1 MGRTAIDHLFSCW
14 LSRLSRLSCP
24 SRLFCLSC
32 PSCLSCLLVVAA
44 AALSA
49 QSHTSHTMPPLPRE
63 LMERP
68 LPLRTGI
75 GAAHDAVS
83 TQEPQAQA
91 YYDQGL
97 AYLHSFMWIEA
108 ARSFHQALRLDSMLA
123 MADVGLSYAYVE
135 LNAPAEA
142 KASLDRARAHAA
154 GAAEHDRRHVELR
167 AAQMAA
173 EAAPRDAALLMT
185 YRNALDAALAKW
197 PDDVELVLSRGLAES
212 ADAAERGQGSPPG
225 SVRFFERAVTLAPKQ
240 FAAHHFLT
248 HTFENAGQTNDALVQ
263 GEIYARMAPQV
274 PHARHMFGHELR
286 RSGKIAEAI
295 AEFEAADRLE
305 VEYLEHEH
313 VPAAHDWHYH
323 HNLDL
328 LATSYQYVG
337 RMTKAEELFKK
348 SFAIP
353 SGSVEQEF
361 NKREWPVFLRGRGRA
376 ADALTAAMVMTSHPS
391 PLISAAGHIEAG
403 EAHLALK
410 QPREA
415 VDDANAALRLMRSS
429 PEGAGLLEP
438 ALQQLRGELLLQRGQ
453 GDQGRET
460 LRQVVTKVRAAP
472 GPDAWAQ
479 ALFTLEAIARAAR
492 ESGYWDVAEWAA
504 QQMLEHDPNYAG
516 THYVLGLVARHNGNH
531 AAARAEFD
539 RARTLWAQADPGL
552 SELQDL
558 T

>member
-1 MGRTAIDHLFSCW
+1 MGRMGRMVRNNLLPS
-14 LSRLSRLSCP
+14 SPSSPSSP
-24 SRLFCLSC
+24 SR
-32 PSCLSCLLVVAA
+32 PSCLFVAVVVAVIVAA
-44 AALSA
+44 ATVFA
-49 QSHTSHTMPPLPRE
+49 QSHAGHVMPPLPRE
-63 LMERP
+63 LIERP

-83 TQEPQAQA
+83 TQDPQAQA

-97 AYLHSFMWIEA
+97 AYLHSFIWIEA
-108 ARSFHQALRLDSMLA
+108 ARSFHQALRLDSRLA

-154 GAAEHDRRHVELR
+154 GASEHDRRHVELR

-173 EAAPRDAALLMT
+173 EAAPRDAALLTT
-185 YRNALDAALAKW
+185 YRTALDAALAKW

-225 SVRFFERAVTLAPKQ
+225 SVPFFERAVNLAPKQ

-248 HTFENAGQTNDALVQ
+248 HAFENAGRSSDALEQ
-263 GEIYARMAPQV
+263 GEMYARMAPQV

-295 AEFEAADRLE
+295 AEFETADRLE
-305 VEYLEHEH
+305 VEYLEREH

-337 RMTKAEELFKK
+337 RMTKAEELLKK

-361 NKREWPVFLRGRGRA
+361 NKREWPVFLLGRGRA
-376 ADALTAAMVMTSHPS
+376 ADALTAALEMTSHPS
-391 PLISAAGHIEAG
+391 PLVSAAGHIEAG

-415 VDDANAALRLMRSS
+415 VDDANAALRLMRSA

-438 ALQQLRGELLLQRGQ
+438 ALQQLRGELLLRRGQ

-460 LRQVVTKVRAAP
+460 LQQVVKKVRAAP
-472 GPDAWAQ
+472 GPHAWAQ

-492 ESGYWDVAEWAA
+492 ESGYWDMAEWAA

-516 THYVLGLVARHNGNH
+516 THYALGLVARHNGNH

-539 RARTLWAQADPGL
+539 RTRALWAHADPGL

-558 T
+558 K